1 MTKIESSES
10 ASVPKYISV
19 YNDLRKGIVAGQYG
33 SDGRMPTEKEL
44 MDQFG
49 VSRTTIR
56 RATNLLRRD
65 NLIESRQGRG
75 TDVSLGN
82 LYQNQGQQNRL
93 TEIMHVDFDFLTEG
107 PEITKHSDILCDEI
121 AAKPEVAKALDI
133 PSGEIVYRLR
143 WLHTINDLPYL
154 YLVNYLRK
162 DLTPDLP
169 DHVGGISSLYPVL
182 MKEYDLK
189 FVRADEAVEPVIADF
204 ILAKILEIP
213 SGTPLIKLFRSAVF
227 SKGPAECSESFIR
240 SDLMKIS
247 FRIE

>member
-1 MTKIESSES
+1 MSKLESSGS
-10 ASVPKYISV
+10 TSLPKYVSV

-33 SDGRMPTEKEL
+33 NDGRLPTEKEL

-56 RATNLLRRD
+56 RATNMLREQ

-75 TDVSLGN
+75 TDVSLWN
-82 LYQNQGQQNRL
+82 LYQNESQQNRL
-93 TEIMHVDFDFLTEG
+93 TEIMHVDFDFITDF
-107 PEITKHSDILCDEI
+107 PAVTKHSDILCDEI
-121 AAKPEVAKALDI
+121 AAKPEVAEALDI
-133 PSGEIVYRLR
+133 PSGESVYRLR
-143 WLHTINDLPYL
+143 WLHTVNDSPYL

-169 DHVGGISSLYPVL
+169 SHVGGISSLYPVL
-182 MKEYDLK
+182 MKEYNLK
-189 FVRADEAVEPVIADF
+189 FEHAKETVEPVIADF
-204 ILAKILEIP
+204 ILAKLMEIP
-213 SGTPLIKLFRSAVF
+213 TGTPLIKLFRSAEF
-227 SKGPAECSESFIR
+227 SKGPAECSESFLR